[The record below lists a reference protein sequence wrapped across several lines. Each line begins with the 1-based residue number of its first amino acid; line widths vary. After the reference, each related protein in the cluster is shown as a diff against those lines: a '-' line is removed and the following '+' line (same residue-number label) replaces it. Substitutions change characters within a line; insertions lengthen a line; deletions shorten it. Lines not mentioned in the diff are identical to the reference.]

1 MVTLLIIA
9 DDFTGAL
16 DTGVKFAASGASV
29 QVVTDYDYEFVRAG
43 KQVQVLVMD
52 AETRHISSE
61 EAYARVYRIVKRAKQ
76 AGIVYIYKK
85 TDSALRGNIG
95 SELSAVLSASG
106 SQVLHFFPAFPK
118 MGRTTRRGIHYIDG
132 VPVQESVFGKDPFEP
147 VKCSDVAGVI
157 AEQSQTLVRVVTDGQ
172 VAEGQAADD
181 RAGEPMI
188 AVYDAETDEELRS
201 LARKLGNAGQLMTVA
216 GCAGMAEALPELLG
230 LTGLAPSIPDF
241 TPGFLVACGSVNP
254 ITKGQLDC
262 AQKHGFRRIRLT
274 PAQKLEP
281 GYFETEVG
289 RAKVKELIQTVK
301 VCPLCILDTN
311 DQADGKEEPETLAY
325 AREHGVSLEEM
336 RVRIAAS
343 LGYLVKKLVDGGVTS
358 TMLIT
363 GGDSLLGFMNQ
374 IQVYEMTPVCEMAP
388 GTVLSQFVIK
398 GRTYEVISKSGGFG
412 EERLLLDLAEKIM
425 KGKREKNYANQ
436 L

>member
-29 QVVTDYDYEFVRAG
+29 QVVTDYNYEFERAG
-43 KQVQVLVMD
+43 KEVQVLVMD

-76 AGIVYIYKK
+76 AGIAYIYKK

-106 SQVLHFFPAFPK
+106 SQMLHFFPAFPK

-157 AEQSQTLVRVVTDGQ
+157 AGQSQIPVRVVTDGQ
-172 VAEGQAADD
+172 VAEAKT
-181 RAGEPMI
+181 GEPVI
-188 AVYDAETDEELRS
+188 AVYDAETDGELQS
-201 LARKLGNAGQLMTVA
+201 LARKLGNARQLKTVA

-230 LTGLAPSIPDF
+230 LTGPAPSIPDF

-254 ITKGQLDC
+254 ITKGQLDY
-262 AQKHGFRRIRLT
+262 AEKHGFRRIRLT

-301 VCPLCILDTN
+301 DCPLCILDTN
-311 DQADGKEEPETLAY
+311 DQADGQEEPETLAY

-336 RVRIAAS
+336 RVRIATS
-343 LGYLVKKLVDGGVTS
+343 LGYLVKKFVDGGVKS

-412 EERLLLDLAEKIM
+412 EERLLLELAEKIM